1 VAVAAGARRAA
12 QGTQRISLACALI
25 AVLAGLAAI
34 WASHVAWPDA
44 SELVKAAASD
54 QIAPLAL
61 EHDPAFGLVGGQEH
75 YDGVYYYAIAL
86 DPLAQGQAHTLIDQ
100 AGYRYGRPMHGWLAA
115 SLSLGNPRYV
125 PEALLLLSLIGLGAG
140 AYLAS
145 RLCVQFGRT
154 PWGGLAIAMS
164 PGLLFAATVSVTET
178 MGAAITIGVVFAWM
192 RRAPAWLLAILA
204 VLLCLYR
211 EQLVLVL
218 LGIAGFELIDHVRD
232 RRRLQRTD
240 GLRLLALAAGPVA
253 LVCWLAYV
261 YAQFGSMLAPADPGN
276 VDMPLM
282 GWLEAFR
289 WAFWLQHAGSLDQQQ
304 MGSTAPPMLI
314 AIAVLLLAALW
325 AARNLRSPVDGVL
338 IMQVVL
344 MAVLSWRTLVFPH
357 ELYRIPALSVLVA
370 LGVLLLG
377 APARPGGTL
386 SPRGDTQPGARPG
399 PDRSPGI
406 DSARRE
412 HGDQHAADSQAGAEQ
427 AGSTG
432 A

>member
-1 VAVAAGARRAA
+1 MAVASGVRSARQCTR
-12 QGTQRISLACALI
+12 RISLACALV

-44 SELVKAAASD
+44 SELVKVAASD
-54 QIAPLAL
+54 PIAPLAL
-61 EHDPAFGLVGGQEH
+61 AHDPGFGLVGGQEH

-86 DPLAQGQAHTLIDQ
+86 DPLALGQAHGLIDQ
-100 AGYRYGRPMHGWLAA
+100 AGYRYGRPMHGWLASA
-115 SLSLGNPRYV
+115 LSLGNPASV

-145 RLCVQFGRT
+145 RLCVVFGRT

-178 MGAAITIGVVFAWM
+178 MGAAVTIGIVLAWM
-192 RRAPAWLLAILA
+192 RRAPAWLIAILA

-218 LGIAGFELIDHVRD
+218 LGIAGFELVDHLRD
-232 RRRLQRTD
+232 RRRLQRVD

-253 LVCWLAYV
+253 LVGWLAYV
-261 YAQFGSMLAPADPGN
+261 HTRFGSMPAPADPGN
-276 VDMPLM
+276 VDLPLM

-289 WAFWLQHAGSLDQQQ
+289 WATWLQHAGSLDQQQ

-314 AIAVLLLAALW
+314 AIAVVLLAALW
-325 AARNLRSPVDGVL
+325 AARNLRSPLDGVL
-338 IMQVVL
+338 VMQVVL

-357 ELYRIPALSVLVA
+357 ELYRIPALSLLIA

-377 APARPGGTL
+377 APARAGGTL
-386 SPRGDTQPGARPG
+386 SHRGDSQPGPGPG
-399 PDRSPGI
+399 PDRGTGVDGSRG
-406 DSARRE
+406 E
-412 HGDQHAADSQAGAEQ
+412 HGDQHAPDSPAGAEP
-427 AGSTG
+427 AGG
-432 A
+432 AGR